1 LAGSR
6 PEVPSGGPAPVT
18 AVTGRPAISAVT
30 QQVNGISREGLK
42 LSLKMYGTG
51 HWKALL
57 FRATLAESSLE
68 LGLLVDAETTLLEAF

>member
-1 LAGSR
+1 
-6 PEVPSGGPAPVT
+6 
-18 AVTGRPAISAVT
+18 
-30 QQVNGISREGLK
+30 VNGISREGLK